1 MFLALCLL
9 LGVCAIYTNG
19 GWFFVATLSVFLGLI
34 IIFVPIYIANYKI
47 FEKIRKYN
55 DFISVAVDFIV
66 LNILLLVIENFSE
79 TTWYFRFALPIAFVV
94 YLILNILLCVRFLR
108 VNKLLKTSIILF
120 IIQAIMVA
128 FPLLIKS
135 KNPYVQKEIDDFNIF
150 KANFNVWAV
159 EQGLENNIACLIAIT
174 MAVLIVAFLIS
185 GLIAKSKNNALKQET
200 YKKENI
206 D

>member
-1 MFLALCLL
+1 
-9 LGVCAIYTNG
+9 
-19 GWFFVATLSVFLGLI
+19 
-34 IIFVPIYIANYKI
+34 
-47 FEKIRKYN
+47 
-55 DFISVAVDFIV
+55 
-66 LNILLLVIENFSE
+66 
-79 TTWYFRFALPIAFVV
+79 
-94 YLILNILLCVRFLR
+94 
-108 VNKLLKTSIILF
+108 
-120 IIQAIMVA
+120 MVA